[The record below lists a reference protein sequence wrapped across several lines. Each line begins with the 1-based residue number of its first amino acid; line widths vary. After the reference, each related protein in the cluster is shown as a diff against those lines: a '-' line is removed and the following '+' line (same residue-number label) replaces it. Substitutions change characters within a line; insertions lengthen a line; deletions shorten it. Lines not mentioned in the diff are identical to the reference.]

1 MRCNHLDDMG
11 ISLTLSN
18 TYIMIRYMV
27 GYIKLCFLVQ
37 KNVLFYMFIKHNISG
52 IGLLSCSNQQ

>member
-27 GYIKLCFLVQ
+27 GYVKLCFLVQ
-37 KNVLFYMFIKHNISG
+37 KNVLFTCSLNITF
-52 IGLLSCSNQQ
+52 QA